1 MTMNRRQMIF
11 RGLVPAIGTMGLL
24 APAAP
29 ASLAK
34 KSKKS
39 KTAKKAKK
47 KFKTVTRTYHN
58 YAPLDLPNSG
68 PASLYPSPIQVKG
81 LKQGKVLDV
90 NLILHGFS
98 HESPDDLDM
107 LLVAPDG
114 SAVQFMRDA
123 GTVTNV
129 SDLTLTFDDQAPA
142 PMPQFAAL
150 ESKAYKPTIYSGVNL
165 LPPPAPGF
173 ITGGSFSVFK
183 HGKANGVWKLYIND
197 HAANT
202 DSGSIGGGWSLRIRA
217 RVKK

>member
-1 MTMNRRQMIF
+1 MNRRQMIF
-11 RGLVPAIGTMGLL
+11 RGLVPAIGAMGLL
-24 APAAP
+24 VPAAP
-29 ASLAK
+29 ALL
-34 KSKKS
+34 
-39 KTAKKAKK
+39 AKKAKK
-47 KFKTVTRTYHN
+47 AKKQQPKFKTVTRTYHN
-58 YAPLDLPNSG
+58 YAAIDLPDVG

-90 NLILHGFS
+90 NVILHGFS

-129 SDLTLTFDDQAPA
+129 SNLTLTFDDQAAA
-142 PMPQFAAL
+142 PMPQFDEL

-173 ITGGSFSVFK
+173 ITGGSFAVFK
-183 HGKANGVWKLYIND
+183 QGKANGAWKLYIND
-197 HAANT
+197 NSNNL
-202 DSGSIGGGWSLRIRA
+202 DSGSIAGGWSLRIKA